1 MRYNIDPGALRPLGS
16 NSLIREEELQRET
29 ALEGSLYIADRIEV
43 NDDFVLNVGA
53 QFALYAA
60 LGAAIQRNYLPDS
73 PKSDLSV
80 TDIVTYPAN
89 TLMRKKYSQLPSLGA
104 LQIQCEYFG

>member
-53 QFALYAA
+53 QFAPTLLWAQ
-60 LGAAIQRNYLPDS
+60 LFNAI
-73 PKSDLSV
+73 
-80 TDIVTYPAN
+80 IYPIPPRA
-89 TLMRKKYSQLPSLGA
+89 
-104 LQIQCEYFG
+104 I